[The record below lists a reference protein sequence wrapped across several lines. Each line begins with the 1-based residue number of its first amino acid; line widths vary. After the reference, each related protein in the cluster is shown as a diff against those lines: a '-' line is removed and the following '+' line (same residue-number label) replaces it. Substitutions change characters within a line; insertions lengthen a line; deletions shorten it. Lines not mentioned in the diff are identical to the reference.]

1 MSEKQYILKLLL
13 LGDTGVGKTS
23 IAQVY
28 VNDTFQT
35 SYKSTIGLD
44 ILYKKISLDNEES
57 KDKVKFDL
65 QIFDFSGHSYFKKM
79 RNALMNAS
87 HGGILIFDM
96 SRRGTFESLDNWIE
110 DTRLAAGKIPL
121 VLACNKADLD
131 SSLISVD
138 EVEKFTLNNDI
149 PFYIRTS
156 AKEDYGLEE
165 IFIEM
170 TKIVARKN
178 KWL

>member
-1 MSEKQYILKLLL
+1 MSEKKYILKLLL

-44 ILYKKISLDNEES
+44 ILYKKIALKSENMTNEIM
-57 KDKVKFDL
+57 FDL

-96 SRRGTFESLDNWIE
+96 TRRTTFDSLTNWIE
-110 DTRLAAGKIPL
+110 DTLLAAGKIPL

-131 SSLISVD
+131 SSITMK
-138 EVEKFTLNNDI
+138 EIEEFAKNHEI
-149 PFYIRTS
+149 PFFKKTS
-156 AKEDYGLEE
+156 AKEGFGLEE

-170 TKIVARKN
+170 TKIVATKN
-178 KWL
+178 KWI

>member
-1 MSEKQYILKLLL
+1 MSENKYILKLLL

-44 ILYKKISLDNEES
+44 ILYKKISLESDNASE
-57 KDKVKFDL
+57 KILFDL

-96 SRRGTFESLDNWIE
+96 SRRSTFGSIVDWIE
-110 DTRLAAGKIPL
+110 DTRIAAGKIPL

-131 SSLISVD
+131 SSISMK
-138 EVEKFTLNNDI
+138 EVEEFTIENDI
-149 PFYIRTS
+149 PFFIKTS

-165 IFIEM
+165 IFVEM

-178 KWL
+178 NWI